1 MPRSSWFSS
10 PRLLLPLGFKVKLW
24 VYRAGTVKLKQ
35 DVGGHDEQAER
46 SLQLYDRLACEENQL
61 LGETGKVVGL
71 ELMPLESLPRLE
83 GM

>member
-1 MPRSSWFSS
+1 M
-10 PRLLLPLGFKVKLW
+10 
-24 VYRAGTVKLKQ
+24 KLKQ